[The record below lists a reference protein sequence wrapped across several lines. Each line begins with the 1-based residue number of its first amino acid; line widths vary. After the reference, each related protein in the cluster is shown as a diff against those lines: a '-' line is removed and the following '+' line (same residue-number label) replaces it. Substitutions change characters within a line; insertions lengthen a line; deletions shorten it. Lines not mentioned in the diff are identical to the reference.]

1 MSKLKQFAKQRIV
14 PPGVWYFLVR
24 IRENM
29 NRRGAVHIIT
39 NWILPRRFGD
49 VLSAYN
55 PQALRYFVRH
65 RNQLAKNKDLKNRHA
80 GKRCFV
86 MCNGPSILKQ
96 DISKLEG
103 EIVISVSSGYHHPA
117 YSRIAPLYH
126 CVPQITYTEKMTE
139 SVVANW
145 LTEMQDQIGHATLFM
160 NYTEQELVKK
170 YGLFPNNDVRF
181 LCMGRT
187 RYPSS
192 ANKLD
197 LSGIIP
203 EVITVPLMAIMVAMH
218 LGCKEIYL
226 LGVDHDWF
234 MTKEYKYFYE
244 PTALAGK
251 VDSLNDD
258 GSHVGG
264 LYDIFSGGFNIW
276 KQHRAI
282 RILAAQAGVKIFNAT
297 AGGALD
303 EYERAEFE
311 SLFQSYGRAVHI

>member
-1 MSKLKQFAKQRIV
+1 
-14 PPGVWYFLVR
+14 
-24 IRENM
+24 M
-29 NRRGAVHIIT
+29 NSQYLYNVLTH
-39 NWILPRRFGD
+39 WILPRRLGD

-55 PQALRYFVRH
+55 PQAVRYFMRH

-86 MCNGPSILKQ
+86 LCTGPSILKQ
-96 DISKLEG
+96 DISRLEG
-103 EIVISVSSGYHHPA
+103 EIVIGVSNSYHHAA
-117 YSRIAPLYH
+117 YGKIAPLYH
-126 CVPQITYTEKMTE
+126 CVPQITYNEKMTR
-139 SVVANW
+139 STIVNW
-145 LTEMQDQIGHATLFM
+145 FTEMHDKIGHATLFL
-160 NYTEQELVKK
+160 NYTEQELVNK
-170 YGLFPNNDVRF
+170 YGLFQGRDVRF

-192 ANKLD
+192 PNGLD

-203 EVITVPLMAIMVAMH
+203 EIITVPLMAIMVAMH

-234 MTKEYKYFYE
+234 LTKEYKYFYT
-244 PTALAGK
+244 PTVLAGK
-251 VDSLNDD
+251 DDSLNED

-282 RILAAQAGVKIFNAT
+282 RILASQVGVKIFNAT

-303 EYERAEFE
+303 EYERVEFE
-311 SLFQSYGRAVHI
+311 SLFQS